1 MVKQW
6 VGAQVEGWIAAEV
19 ERVAKSRGISRSDFI
34 REALQGRLRDALE
47 EDEERLTRQ
56 EANHRQIMRR
66 FDYLVGMIREQDR
79 KLGLPDKDATA
90 RDGDSPAANQADENN
105 GHSAE
110 PAQFPNPEE
119 GGVPAQTDSQP
130 QESSLARAR
139 RRTGRRM

>member
-79 KLGLPDKDATA
+79 KLGIPNQHANVGDE
-90 RDGDSPAANQADENN
+90 DSPTANQADETN

-110 PAQFPNPEE
+110 PAQLANPEE
-119 GGVPAQTDSQP
+119 GGVHARTDSQP

-139 RRTGRRM
+139 KRTGRRM